1 MQLQIYTFEELF
13 ALSKAIVR
21 SVTGVNYPFSEKT
34 FHRALAVVQSLFAA
48 NSSKESIRL
57 VKGGSLESLSGQL
70 LDRRALENS
79 VVRLPAQAAR
89 VAGRF
94 VRLGSVGTAVSIL
107 PSQVVIRPATAT
119 QTELAFKVEAAAL
132 IGSADTESNLVYA
145 TCTETGEQG
154 NVIPN
159 LATLDLRNPITS
171 VSHFKTYSASAG
183 GDARE
188 TDDKIKIRARA
199 KRRGSG
205 EATWAGI
212 ESLLTTVS
220 LSSGQSITSAK
231 LFEAF
236 DEPAPLYSGIVY
248 AIIDDGSGSSTLVG
262 PVDST
267 TYGFGGATWWIHES
281 TAYDVYVQAD
291 DVPFEL
297 WDDGVNATLERDNGA
312 GYVAQTEGTHYW
324 VDSDRGVI
332 PLATPLT
339 VGQKVRLQFSFY
351 TRLVKEAAKYV
362 NGVAGSENIRGWRPV
377 GYSVRIRPP
386 QTVVK
391 PAVTAGIVFQSG
403 WDSTYGRALATTNV
417 LAYLNGLQ
425 IGESARYDVIQG
437 IIHKSPGVSYV
448 SNLLLAS
455 GVVDVPVTHK
465 YGCIR
470 GDVTTIAF

>member
-1 MQLQIYTFEELF
+1 MQLQIYTYEELF
-13 ALSKAIVR
+13 ALAKAIVR
-21 SVTGVNYPFSEKT
+21 SVTGVNYPFSERT
-34 FHRALAVVQSLFAA
+34 FHRALAMTQALFAA
-48 NSSKESIRL
+48 NANKEAIRL
-57 VKGGSLESLSGQL
+57 VKGGSLDGLSGQL
-70 LDRRALENS
+70 LDRRALENN

-89 VAGRF
+89 IAGRF
-94 VRLGSVGTAVSIL
+94 VRLGSVGSAVSIL
-107 PSQVVIRPATAT
+107 PNQIVIRPATAT
-119 QTELAFKVEAAAL
+119 QSELSFKVEAAAL
-132 IGSADTESNLVYA
+132 IGASDTESNLVYA
-145 TCTETGEQG
+145 TCTETGEKG

-159 LATLDLRNPITS
+159 SATLNLRNPVTN

-188 TDDKIKIRARA
+188 ADEKIKTRARA

-220 LSSGQSITSAK
+220 LSSGQVVTSAK

-236 DEPAPLYSGIVY
+236 DEPAPLYSGIIY
-248 AIIDDGSGSSTLVG
+248 AIIDDGSGDSTLVG
-262 PVDST
+262 PIDST
-267 TYGFGGATWWIHES
+267 TYGFGGATYWVFEA
-281 TAYDVYVQAD
+281 TAYHVYIQAD
-291 DVPFEL
+291 DYPFEL
-297 WDDGVNATLERDNGA
+297 WDEGVNARLWRDNGG
-312 GYVAQTEGTHYW
+312 GYAVQTEGTHYW

-332 PLATPLT
+332 ALATPLT
-339 VGQKVRLQFSFY
+339 SGQKIRIQFSFY
-351 TRLVKEAAKYV
+351 QRLVKEAAKYI
-362 NGVAGSENIRGWRPV
+362 NGISGSENIRGWRPV
-377 GYSVRIRPP
+377 GYSIRIRPP

-391 PAVTAGIVFQSG
+391 PAVTAGIVFQEG

-417 LAYLNGLQ
+417 LAYLNGLE

-437 IIHKSPGVSYV
+437 IIHKSPGVAYV
-448 SNLLLAS
+448 SNLLLAG